1 MFTGIIE
8 TIGLIE
14 EIKTRANYRLIT
26 IRPDKKFENIA
37 FGESIAVDGCCLTVT
52 AYDTDTFTV
61 EASQETVRLTLV
73 KEYNKGRRVN
83 LERALQPTGRL
94 GGHFVTGHVDCPGN
108 IQNLNQS
115 GDSWVLS
122 VEFPEEFAPFVVAK
136 GSIAVNGISLT
147 VNDIAASVLT
157 VNLIPH
163 TYQATNIKGFR
174 AGDAVNLEFD
184 LIGKYVVQMFKN
196 KSNKGITWDKLIESG
211 W

>member
-1 MFTGIIE
+1 M
-8 TIGLIE
+8 
-14 EIKTRANYRLIT
+14 
-26 IRPDKKFENIA
+26 
-37 FGESIAVDGCCLTVT
+37 
-52 AYDTDTFTV
+52 
-61 EASQETVRLTLV
+61 TLV

-108 IQNLNQS
+108 IQNLIQS